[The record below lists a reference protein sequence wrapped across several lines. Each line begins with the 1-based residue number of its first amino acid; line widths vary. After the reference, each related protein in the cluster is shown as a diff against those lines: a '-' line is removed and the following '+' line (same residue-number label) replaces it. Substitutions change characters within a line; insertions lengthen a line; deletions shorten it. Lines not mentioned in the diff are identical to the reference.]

1 MVLNHLEFV
10 FAHLRYSLEGNRP
23 SQTTTHT
30 SYCRAISE
38 RLSQHQYFNLASY
51 NLHSRDNPRLLAILQ
66 KKINSQCVPI
76 VKVHRVF
83 PSCHWYSASS
93 RKMQFRWDKA
103 GDSKEV
109 VTPLMRVR
117 TYLTSNYATLGPSR
131 LQPPFTD
138 AFTRNYASLILYYQY
153 RAGVKLYTL
162 FCNFAESYVFNKQS
176 PPSIVCNGC
185 LINKK
190 PQTTMLLIPKLRSN
204 FAEFLQLCSLIRLSS
219 LSTSSLVSVI
229 GTVISILPFPEALH
243 MAIII

>member
-1 MVLNHLEFV
+1 
-10 FAHLRYSLEGNRP
+10 
-23 SQTTTHT
+23 
-30 SYCRAISE
+30 
-38 RLSQHQYFNLASY
+38 
-51 NLHSRDNPRLLAILQ
+51 
-66 KKINSQCVPI
+66 VPI

-138 AFTRNYASLILYYQY
+138 AFARNNSFLTLYYQY

-162 FCNFAESYVFNKQS
+162 SCNFAESYVFNKQS
-176 PPSIVCNGC
+176 PPSIVYNGC
-185 LINKK
+185 LSIKNHKQ
-190 PQTTMLLIPKLRSN
+190 P
-204 FAEFLQLCSLIRLSS
+204 CSLSRSY
-219 LSTSSLVSVI
+219 
-229 GTVISILPFPEALH
+229 GAILPSSFNFVPSSALVVCLLVH
-243 MAIII
+243 LCQL